1 MAVVPYPNP
10 LASAQPVEP
19 APRIAAASPPQDA
32 ALAAALTRWLR
43 EQGVDVG
50 GRPQLQRLS
59 GGMSHLTYRLRYDRH
74 DLVLRRPLQAHG
86 GLQRM
91 RREFLLQ
98 TALAA
103 HYPVPA
109 MLHLCA
115 DPAVAGAPFYLMAHV
130 PGLVPRR
137 RSFADAAL
145 SADQARHACANFLDA
160 LIRLHR
166 IDPRALDLG
175 DTVLAPP
182 SAHHLRK
189 LLAHWLGRHVRLKTW
204 YTPDLRAVGQ
214 WLIDRVPARQPSC
227 LLHNDWRLDNLVFE
241 RECPSRIRAVLDW
254 EFAGLGDPLM
264 DLGIVLSYWIEAGD
278 HPLMRRY
285 QWQPSHLPGMPSRD
299 QLVERYFAVTG
310 RSDRDWTYYQVFGWF
325 RYLLALQELHLRHAL
340 QGGEEKAFFTG
351 VWALI
356 HYLHWKCR
364 ALMRR
369 G

>member
-10 LASAQPVEP
+10 LACAQAAEP
-19 APRIAAASPPQDA
+19 ATRIAAASPPQDA
-32 ALAAALTRWLR
+32 ALAAAVAGWLR
-43 EQGVDVG
+43 TQGIEVR
-50 GRPQLQRLS
+50 GRPQAQRLT
-59 GGMSHLTYRLRYDRH
+59 GGMSHLTYRLRYDTH

-91 RREFLLQ
+91 RREYLLQ
-98 TALAA
+98 AALAE

-109 MLHLCA
+109 MLRLCA

-137 RSFADAAL
+137 REFAGIAL
-145 SADQARHACANFLDA
+145 GAEQAQRLGANFLDA
-160 LIRLHR
+160 LIALHR
-166 IDPRALDLG
+166 IDPRTLGLG
-175 DTVLAPP
+175 DAVLAPP

-189 LLAHWLGRHVRLKTW
+189 RLTHWLGRHVRLKTW
-204 YTPDLRAVGQ
+204 HTPDLCAMGQ
-214 WLIDRVPARQPSC
+214 WLIDRVPAQQPAC
-227 LLHNDWRLDNLVFE
+227 LLHNDWRLDNLVFD

-264 DLGIVLSYWIEAGD
+264 DLGIVLSYWIEPGD

-285 QWQPSHLPGMPSRD
+285 QWQPSHLPGMPRRD
-299 QLVERYFAVTG
+299 ELVERYFAASG
-310 RSDRDWTYYQVFGWF
+310 CSAQHWAYYQVFGWF

-340 QGGEEKAFFTG
+340 QGGEEKAFFAG
-351 VWALI
+351 VWTLI
-356 HYLHWKCR
+356 RYLHWKCR